1 MKKTPPI
8 VLLAISIFLEI
19 GLTFYFANR
28 IDMAKQDAVAVN
40 EVLMSVKENF
50 GEEDKYSTALNY
62 SILDEKGELIYK
74 TSEEVSTSLNEAI
87 KNSDTILNASCGC
100 LLLIHNDIPS
110 KIESIKRQIFTLI
123 SCISI
128 VQLILIL
135 IFLFYIKKTVTDPFK
150 KMNEFAVRVAGGDLD
165 IPLRLDKGRAFG
177 AFTESFD
184 LMRSELKKSKA
195 AEKKANDDKKEM
207 IAKLSHDIKTPIASI
222 KSTSEIGYELTKE
235 DRTKELFNSINI
247 KADQITNLADNL
259 FHSSV
264 QDITEIDV
272 NPSRYESE
280 TVKELIKNSDYL
292 NRVGDFDIPPCSVYI
307 DRLRLQ
313 QAFDNVFTNSYKYAN
328 TEIYVRTE
336 NRGEYLLVT
345 IGDYG
350 PGAKDDEL
358 PLLKEKYKRGSNAS
372 EKEGAGLGLYLADYF
387 INRMNG
393 TLSIERPEKGFAVTF
408 GIRIV

>member
-1 MKKTPPI
+1 MKKTPLI
-8 VLLAISIFLEI
+8 VFFAISIFLEV

-40 EVLMSVKENF
+40 EVLMSVNENF
-50 GEEDKYSTALNY
+50 GDEEKYSTALNY
-62 SILDEKGELIYK
+62 SILDENRVLIYK
-74 TSEEVSTSLNEAI
+74 TSEDVSESLNEAI
-87 KNSDTILNASCGC
+87 KNSDTILGTVGGC

-110 KIESIKRQIFTLI
+110 KIESIKRQIFVLI
-123 SCISI
+123 FCISI

-135 IFLFYIKKTVTDPFK
+135 IFFFYIKKTVTDPFK
-150 KMNEFAVRVAGGDLD
+150 KMNDFAVRVAGGDLD
-165 IPLRLDKGRAFG
+165 IPLSLDKGRAFG

-184 LMRSELKKSKA
+184 LMRSELKRSKV

-259 FHSSV
+259 FHSSIK
-264 QDITEIDV
+264 DITEIDV

-292 NRVGDFDIPPCSVYI
+292 NRACDFEVPKCSVYI
-307 DRLRLQ
+307 DKLRLQ
-313 QAFDNVFTNSYKYAN
+313 QAFDNVFMNSYKYAN
-328 TEIYVRTE
+328 TEIYVRVKAA
-336 NRGEYLLVT
+336 GDYLKIT

-350 PGAKDDEL
+350 PGVPDDEI
-358 PLLKEKYKRGSNAS
+358 PLLKEKYKRGSNAF
-372 EKEGAGLGLYLADYF
+372 EKEGAGLGLYLANYF
-387 INRMNG
+387 LNKMNG
-393 TLSIERPEKGFAVTF
+393 DLTIDRPEEGFAVTL

>member
-1 MKKTPPI
+1 MKKTPLI
-8 VLLAISIFLEI
+8 VFFAISIFLEV
-19 GLTFYFANR
+19 GLTSYFANR

-40 EVLMSVKENF
+40 EVLMSLNENF

-62 SILDEKGELIYK
+62 SILDENGVLIYK

-87 KNSDTILNASCGC
+87 KNSDTILNASGGC
-100 LLLIHNDIPS
+100 LLLIHNDIPF

-123 SCISI
+123 SGISV

-150 KMNEFAVRVAGGDLD
+150 KMNDFAVRVAGGDLD
-165 IPLRLDKGRAFG
+165 IPLSLDKGRAFG

-184 LMRSELKKSKA
+184 LMRTELKKSKT

-264 QDITEIDV
+264 KDITEIDV

-328 TEIYVRTE
+328 TEMYVRTE

-387 INRMNG
+387 LNKMNG
-393 TLSIERPEKGFAVTF
+393 SLSIERPEKGFAVTF

>member
-8 VLLAISIFLEI
+8 VFFAISIFLEV

-50 GEEDKYSTALNY
+50 GEEEKYSTALNY
-62 SILDEKGELIYK
+62 SILDEKGE
-74 TSEEVSTSLNEAI
+74 AI
-87 KNSDTILNASCGC
+87 KNSDTILNASGGC

-123 SCISI
+123 SGISI

-150 KMNEFAVRVAGGDLD
+150 KMNDFAVRVAGGDLD
-165 IPLRLDKGRAFG
+165 IPLSLDKGRAFG

-222 KSTSEIGYELTKE
+222 KSTSEIGYEITKE

-259 FHSSV
+259 FHSSIK
-264 QDITEIDV
+264 DITEIDV

-292 NRVGDFDIPPCSVYI
+292 NRAGDFDIPPCSVYI

-387 INRMNG
+387 LNKMNG
-393 TLSIERPEKGFAVTF
+393 SLSIERPEKGFAVTF

>member
-1 MKKTPPI
+1 MKKTPLI
-8 VLLAISIFLEI
+8 VFFAISIFLEV

-50 GEEDKYSTALNY
+50 GDEEKYSTALNY
-62 SILDEKGELIYK
+62 SILDENGVLIYK
-74 TSEEVSTSLNEAI
+74 TSEDVSESLNEAI
-87 KNSDTILNASCGC
+87 KNSDTILGTVGGC

-123 SCISI
+123 SGISI

-150 KMNEFAVRVAGGDLD
+150 KMNDFAVRVAGGDLD
-165 IPLRLDKGRAFG
+165 IPLSLDKGRAFG

-184 LMRSELKKSKA
+184 LMRTELKKSKA

-259 FHSSV
+259 FHSSIK
-264 QDITEIDV
+264 DITEIDV

-292 NRVGDFDIPPCSVYI
+292 NRACDFEVPKCSVYI
-307 DRLRLQ
+307 DKLRLQ
-313 QAFDNVFTNSYKYAN
+313 QAFDNIFTNSYKYAN
-328 TEIYVRTE
+328 TRIYVRVKAA
-336 NRGEYLLVT
+336 GDYLKIT

-350 PGAKDDEL
+350 PGVPDDEI

-387 INRMNG
+387 LNKMNG
-393 TLSIERPEKGFAVTF
+393 DLTIDRPEEGFAVTL

>member
-8 VLLAISIFLEI
+8 VFFAISIFLEV

-87 KNSDTILNASCGC
+87 KNSDTILNASGGC

-123 SCISI
+123 SGISI

-135 IFLFYIKKTVTDPFK
+135 VFLFYIKKTVTDPFK

-235 DRTKELFNSINI
+235 ERTKELFNSINI

-336 NRGEYLLVT
+336 NRGEYLLIT

-393 TLSIERPEKGFAVTF
+393 TLSIERPKKGFAVTF